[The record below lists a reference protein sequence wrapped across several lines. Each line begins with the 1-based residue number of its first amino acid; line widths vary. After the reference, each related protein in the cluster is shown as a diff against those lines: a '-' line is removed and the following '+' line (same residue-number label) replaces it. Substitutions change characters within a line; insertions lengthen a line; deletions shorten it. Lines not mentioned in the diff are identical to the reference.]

1 MCFHEH
7 TESQPSL
14 GSGGGQTSGQQS
26 FNIGRISWAVGKM
39 SEFIE
44 TKCFC
49 FILESLN
56 LDLPATDTYWVGQKV
71 HLDFSVLLGSS

>member
-1 MCFHEH
+1 M
-7 TESQPSL
+7 SQPGL

-26 FNIGRISWAVGKM
+26 FNIISRISWAVGKM

-56 LDLPATDTYWVGQKV
+56 LDSLATDTYWVGQKV